1 MPKYSLSYPR
11 VRKDSS
17 DKYFVDFKLDNTRY
31 RLFNGAR
38 IGSSLSPNSFPIRL
52 RRGKCEIL
60 AKEVYDYLVR
70 NDYSFTKRV
79 DSLEMFN
86 SLMFSKLSEPLSS
99 RYRNTLSDL
108 VAKLRSELVRSGEIS
123 VTYLDRI
130 VLRHSNNTSFNT
142 TRRHLNVLV
151 NYLRDNGF
159 PIDKSKLK
167 ARKQEEVLHK
177 PIENV
182 GSMLELVKSFNKNL
196 YICCL
201 LTYGCLLRPHK
212 EIRLLTW
219 GDFSNDLSFI
229 RLSGDRVKSKRNR
242 VVPVPLYVRTELV
255 KGPSNHNIF
264 SGGEKA
270 YNNSYFSLVW
280 KRFKRSFPAIGGG
293 VTLYSFRHSGAMEI
307 YRRTGSLHKLQRAM
321 GHSSLNVS
329 LTYLRGLEVAELDE
343 SDMPMIL

>member
-1 MPKYSLSYPR
+1 MYY
-11 VRKDSS
+11 
-17 DKYFVDFKLDNTRY
+17 VDFKLNNKRY
-31 RLFNGAR
+31 RLFSGSKF
-38 IGSSLSPNSFPIRL
+38 GSSLSPNSYPNKL
-52 RRGKCEIL
+52 RRSKCELL
-60 AKEVYDYLVR
+60 AKEVYKYLVR
-70 NDYSFTKRV
+70 NDYSFSKRV
-79 DSLEMFN
+79 DSLELFN
-86 SLMFSKLSEPLSS
+86 SLMSAKLSEPLSAS
-99 RYRNTLSDL
+99 YRNTLSEL
-108 VAKLRSELVRSGEIS
+108 ATKLRNELVRSGEIS

-159 PIDKSKLK
+159 TIDKSKLK

-177 PIENV
+177 PIENL
-182 GSMLELVKSFNKNL
+182 GSMLELVKSYNKNL

-219 GDFSNDLSFI
+219 SDFSDDLSFI

-242 VVPVPLYVRTELV
+242 VVPVPLYVRSELV

-270 YNNSYFSLVW
+270 YNDSYFSLIW
-280 KRFKRSFPAIGGG
+280 KRFKRSFPTIDDG

-307 YRRTGSLHKLQRAM
+307 YRRTGSIHKLQRAM

-329 LTYLRGLEVAELDE
+329 LTYLRGLEVAELEE

>member
-52 RRGKCEIL
+52 RRGKCELL
-60 AKEVYDYLVR
+60 AREVYDYLVR

-79 DSLEMFN
+79 DALEMFN
-86 SLMFSKLSEPLSS
+86 SLMSSKLSEPLSS

-123 VTYLDRI
+123 VSYLDGI

-182 GSMLELVKSFNKNL
+182 GSVLELVKSFNKNL

-201 LTYGCLLRPHK
+201 LTYGSLLRPHN

-219 GDFSNDLSFI
+219 GDFSDDLSYI

-255 KGPSNHNIF
+255 KGPSNRNIF

-270 YNNSYFSLVW
+270 YNNSYFSLIW
-280 KRFKRSFPAIGGG
+280 KRFKRSFPTIDDG

-329 LTYLRGLEVAELDE
+329 LTYLRGLEIAELEE
-343 SDMPMIL
+343 SDIPMIL

>member
-86 SLMFSKLSEPLSS
+86 SLMSSKLSEPLSS

-108 VAKLRSELVRSGEIS
+108 VAKLRIELVRSGEIS
-123 VTYLDRI
+123 VRYLDRI

-182 GSMLELVKSFNKNL
+182 GSVLELVKSYNKNL

-219 GDFSNDLSFI
+219 GDFSDDLSLI

-242 VVPVPLYVRTELV
+242 VVPVPLYIRSELV

-264 SGGEKA
+264 SGCEKV
-270 YNNSYFSLVW
+270 YNNSYFLLVW
-280 KRFKRSFPAIGGG
+280 KRFKRSFPAIDDG
-293 VTLYSFRHSGAMEI
+293 VTLYSFRHSGAIEI

-329 LTYLRGLEVAELDE
+329 LTYLRGLEVSNLEE

>member
-1 MPKYSLSYPR
+1 MPNSSLSYPKVCR
-11 VRKDSS
+11 RYDGM
-17 DKYFVDFKLDNTRY
+17 YYVDFKLNNKRY
-31 RLFNGAR
+31 RLFSGSKF
-38 IGSSLSPNSFPIRL
+38 GSSLSPNSYPTKL
-52 RRGKCEIL
+52 RRSKCELL

-70 NDYSFTKRV
+70 NDYSFSKRV

-86 SLMFSKLSEPLSS
+86 SLMSAKLSEPLSS

-108 VAKLRSELVRSGEIS
+108 AAKLRKELIRSGEIS
-123 VTYLDRI
+123 VSFLDRI

-177 PIENV
+177 PIDNV
-182 GSMLELVKSFNKNL
+182 SGMLELVKSFNYNL
-196 YICCL
+196 YVCCL

-219 GDFSNDLSFI
+219 GDFSDDLSYI

-242 VVPVPLYVRTELV
+242 VVPVPLYVRSELV

-264 SGGEKA
+264 SGGKKA
-270 YNNSYFSLVW
+270 YNNSYFSLAW
-280 KRFKRSFPAIGGG
+280 KRFKRSFPTTDSG
-293 VTLYSFRHSGAMEI
+293 VTLYSFRHSGAIEI
-307 YRRTGSLHKLQRAM
+307 FKRTGSLHKLQRAM

-329 LTYLRGLEVAELDE
+329 LTYLRGLEVAELKE
-343 SDMPMIL
+343 EDMPMI

>member
-1 MPKYSLSYPR
+1 MPNNSLSYPKVCR
-11 VRKDSS
+11 RYDGL
-17 DKYFVDFKLDNTRY
+17 YYIDFKLNNKRY
-31 RLFNGAR
+31 RMFSGSKF
-38 IGSSLSPNSFPIRL
+38 GSSLSPNSYPAKL
-52 RRGKCEIL
+52 RRSKCELL
-60 AKEVYDYLVR
+60 AKEVYEYLVR
-70 NDYSFTKRV
+70 NEYSFSKRV
-79 DSLEMFN
+79 DSIGLFN
-86 SLMFSKLSEPLSS
+86 SLMSAKLSEPLSS
-99 RYRNTLSDL
+99 SYRNTLS
-108 VAKLRSELVRSGEIS
+108 ELVTRLRNELIRSGEIS
-123 VTYLDRI
+123 VSFLDRI

-219 GDFSNDLSFI
+219 GDFSDDLSYI

-242 VVPVPLYVRTELV
+242 VVPVPLYVRSELV
-255 KGPSNHNIF
+255 IGPSNHNIF

-280 KRFKRSFPAIGGG
+280 RRFKRSFPDIDSS
-293 VTLYSFRHSGAMEI
+293 VTLYS
-307 YRRTGSLHKLQRAM
+307 
-321 GHSSLNVS
+321 
-329 LTYLRGLEVAELDE
+329 
-343 SDMPMIL
+343 

>member
-1 MPKYSLSYPR
+1 MYY
-11 VRKDSS
+11 
-17 DKYFVDFKLDNTRY
+17 VDFKLNNKRY
-31 RLFNGAR
+31 RLFSGSKF
-38 IGSSLSPNSFPIRL
+38 GSSLSPNSYPAKL
-52 RRGKCEIL
+52 RRSKCELL
-60 AKEVYDYLVR
+60 AKEVYEYLVR
-70 NDYSFTKRV
+70 NEYSFSKRV
-79 DSLEMFN
+79 DSIGLFN
-86 SLMFSKLSEPLSS
+86 SLMSAKLSEPLSS
-99 RYRNTLSDL
+99 SYRNTLS
-108 VAKLRSELVRSGEIS
+108 ELVTRLRNELIRSDEIS
-123 VTYLDRI
+123 VSFLDRI

-219 GDFSNDLSFI
+219 GDFSDDLSYI

-242 VVPVPLYVRTELV
+242 VVPVPLYVRSELV
-255 KGPSNHNIF
+255 IGPSNHNIF

-280 KRFKRSFPAIGGG
+280 RRFKRSFPDIDSG
-293 VTLYSFRHSGAMEI
+293 VTLYSFRHSGAIEI
-307 YRRTGSLHKLQRAM
+307 FKRTGSITTLQKAM

-329 LTYLRGLEVAELDE
+329 LTYLRGLEVAELKE
-343 SDMPMIL
+343 EDMPMV